1 MKRRERTTHPQP
13 KRVLQHNRPKADAT
27 SSLNPCQ
34 AHGSQLRLPLR
45 PDLLK
50 SDMPTFID
58 AVPVADVLLALQPQ
72 ELGEVL
78 LQLAQDNGRHH
89 QLHRTEVLAWTRPP
103 TGSPQQ
109 GYPEHRRGEIEL
121 AVLEAF
127 HWLTVQGMLIH
138 EDGNTGWCRV
148 SRLGQRLMRDLAAFA
163 DYTRAAA
170 FPKALLHPAIA
181 DEVWLD
187 LVRGD
192 LAIAVLRSFRA
203 VEIAVRDVGRFRDE
217 DIGVPLMRRAFGQGG
232 PLADP
237 ARMPAET
244 DALANLF
251 AGALGSYKNPHS
263 HRTVEIRDLTEAQ
276 EMVLLASHLLRIVDS
291 RR

>member
-1 MKRRERTTHPQP
+1 
-13 KRVLQHNRPKADAT
+13 
-27 SSLNPCQ
+27 
-34 AHGSQLRLPLR
+34 
-45 PDLLK
+45 
-50 SDMPTFID
+50 MPTLVD
-58 AVPVADVLLALQPQ
+58 AVPAVDVLLALHPQ
-72 ELGEVL
+72 ELGHTL
-78 LQLAQDNGRHH
+78 LQLARDNGRQH
-89 QLHRTEVLAWTRPP
+89 QLHPTEVLAWTRPP
-103 TGSPQQ
+103 VGSPQQ
-109 GYPEHRRGEIEL
+109 GYPEHRRAEIEL

-127 HWLTVQGMLIH
+127 HWLTVQEILIL
-138 EDGNTGWCRV
+138 EDGNAGWRRV
-148 SRLGQRLMRDLAAFA
+148 SRLGQRLMNEPGAFGNYA
-163 DYTRAAA
+163 RAAA
-170 FPKALLHPAIA
+170 FPKSLLHPAIA

-187 LVRGD
+187 LLRGD

-203 VEIAVRDVGRFRDE
+203 VEITVREVGGFRDE

-232 PLADP
+232 PLADA

-263 HRTVEIRDLTEAQ
+263 HRTVEIRDLAEAQ